1 MSFPIAH
8 RIASPSLP
16 RLAMGLLAAAVLA
29 GCANRAV
36 DAQWSDPQLAG
47 SPLQGARVMVV
58 CEAAEVVV
66 ARICGERLAA
76 TLQERGMNPVT
87 APDLPS
93 PATGLPR
100 DDGRYV
106 TAARTLGASA
116 VWATTVSAELFP
128 EDRRSSV
135 SIGFGGF
142 GFGGGHS
149 GGGVGVGVS
158 MPVGGGGST
167 LATPQYA
174 ADARVTEVTRGRL
187 LWTARA
193 GSPPSTDVRGQV
205 DSLVQRLVAAAG
217 DAGVF

>member
-1 MSFPIAH
+1 MNCPT
-8 RIASPSLP
+8 LP
-16 RLAMGLLAAAVLA
+16 RTPCLAAGLLAAAALA
-29 GCANRAV
+29 GCATHAV

-66 ARICGERLAA
+66 ARICTERLAA
-76 TLQERGMNPVT
+76 TLRERGMTPVG

-100 DDGRYV
+100 DDARYV
-106 TAARTLGASA
+106 RAARTLGASA

-128 EDRRSSV
+128 EDRRSAV

-142 GFGGGHS
+142 GFGGGRS

-158 MPVGGGGST
+158 MPVGGGGSVM
-167 LATPQYA
+167 ATPQYA
-174 ADARVTEVTRGRL
+174 ADARVTEAASGRL

-193 GSPPSTDVRGQV
+193 GSPPSSDVRGQV
-205 DSLVQRLVAAAG
+205 DSLVQRLVGAAG
-217 DAGVF
+217 DARVF